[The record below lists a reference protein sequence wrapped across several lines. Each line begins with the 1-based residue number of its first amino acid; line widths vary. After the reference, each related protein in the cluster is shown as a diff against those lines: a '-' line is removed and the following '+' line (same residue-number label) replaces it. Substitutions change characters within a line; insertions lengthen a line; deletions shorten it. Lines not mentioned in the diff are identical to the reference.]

1 MLCSLEKLAEKA
13 HFNDFFYIILK
24 QKRTPMQE
32 KSDDETFI
40 KNLLGAMEDDQDL
53 EDSIE
58 SQIVRKKVQF

>member
-1 MLCSLEKLAEKA
+1 
-13 HFNDFFYIILK
+13 
-24 QKRTPMQE
+24 MQE